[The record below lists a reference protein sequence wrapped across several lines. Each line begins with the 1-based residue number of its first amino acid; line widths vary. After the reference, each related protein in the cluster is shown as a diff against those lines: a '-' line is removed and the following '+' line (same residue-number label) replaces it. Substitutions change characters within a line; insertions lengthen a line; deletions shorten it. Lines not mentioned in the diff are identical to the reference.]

1 MKNVLIIIS
10 LFFLHSL
17 LFNEVIFPQSYAS
30 MYVTTNNTQSGITGW
45 KVISGFTTGELSSD
59 FSFTSNRLTKSIS
72 SSTALYL
79 VSFSAS
85 FGGTTTGLW
94 NIGVS
99 VNGADP
105 SDLRIGR
112 YLANNDTGNV
122 SAGAYISLAPGD
134 SLSLKI
140 LPFGT
145 ANLTTSFASVCLVRI
160 EDIASYNSY
169 AEMGFNNS
177 SASIT
182 LNNSYLTITNA
193 LFTGTNLIDWT
204 HSAGVL
210 TAGPG
215 SEGIYLVSA
224 SFNFNGLANTSYSV
238 GISLNNGNP
247 TNIIG
252 SRKIGT
258 SNDIGNIS
266 VWGLIS
272 ISDGNTIR
280 LKAKSSAINKS
291 ITIKHCHIYLTKI
304 NGSGISLENYPYAS
318 MIVSNTSPTPI
329 VLTAGI
335 NNKITGYSNNITD
348 NNYWNFNSSEFLPI
362 GVSAGYYR
370 INYYIS
376 YSTNPAST
384 VKFAVFKNN
393 VEILQLVSE
402 RTTSSTDRGSVG
414 ANGIILIEI
423 PTDRIRLT
431 ATPLANAD
439 LSVYSSRLCLSRI
452 EKTSDTPLPVEL
464 SSFSATMIGSTIK
477 LSWKTATEVKNY
489 GFDVERNVHT
499 STPLSVTNWEKLG
512 FVNGNGNSNSP
523 KNYSFIDTKVSTGKY
538 SYRLKQIDNNG
549 QFEYSKTIEVDF
561 NAPNNFELSQ
571 NYLNPFN
578 PTTTIRFNLPEASIV
593 KLRIFNILGQEIRT
607 LVNEFKES
615 GTHTI
620 NFNASE
626 LSSGMYIYKIEAG
639 SFVQTRK
646 MTLLK

>member
-10 LFFLHSL
+10 LFIFHTL
-17 LFNEVIFPQSYAS
+17 LFNKVIFPQSYAS

-45 KVISGFTTGELSSD
+45 KVISGFTTGVLSSD

-85 FGGTTTGLW
+85 FGGTTVGLW
-94 NIGVS
+94 DIGVS
-99 VNGADP
+99 INGADP
-105 SDLRIGR
+105 TDLRISR
-112 YLANNDTGNV
+112 YLANKDTGNI
-122 SAGAYISLAPGD
+122 SAAAYISLAPGD
-134 SLSLKI
+134 SLSLKV
-140 LPFGT
+140 LPIGT
-145 ANLTTSFASVCLVRI
+145 ADLTTSYASISLVRV

-169 AEMGFNNS
+169 AEMGFNNNS
-177 SASIT
+177 TSIT
-182 LNNSYLTITNA
+182 LNTSYSPITNTSFA
-193 LFTGTNLIDWT
+193 GTTLNDWT
-204 HSAGVL
+204 HSGGVL
-210 TAGPG
+210 TAVTN
-215 SEGIYLVSA
+215 SAGIYLVSA
-224 SFNFNGLANTSYSV
+224 SFNFNGSANTSYSL
-238 GISLNNGNP
+238 GISLNNSDP

-258 SNDIGNIS
+258 GNDIGNIS

-280 LKAKSSAINKS
+280 LKAKSSANNKS

-304 NGSGISLENYPYAS
+304 NGLGISSENYPYAS
-318 MIVSNTSPTPI
+318 MLVSNTSPTPL

-384 VKFAVFKNN
+384 VKFGIFKNN

-414 ANGIILIEI
+414 ANGIILIEN
-423 PTDRIRLT
+423 PTDIIRLT
-431 ATPLANAD
+431 ALPLAD
-439 LSVYSSRLCLSRI
+439 LNLSIYRSRLILSRI
-452 EKTSDTPLPVEL
+452 EKTSDIPLLVEL
-464 SSFSATMIGSTIK
+464 SSFSAATIGSTVK
-477 LSWKTATEVKNY
+477 LSWNTATEVNNY
-489 GFDVERNVHT
+489 GFEIERNVHS

-523 KNYSFIDTKVSTGKY
+523 KNYFFEDTKVSTGKY

-561 NAPNNFELSQ
+561 YAPNNFELSQ
-571 NYLNPFN
+571 NYPNPFN
-578 PTTTIRFNLPEASIV
+578 PSTTIRFNLPEASIV
-593 KLRIFNILGQEIRT
+593 KLTIFNILGQEIRT

-615 GTHTI
+615 GLNTI
-620 NFNASE
+620 NFDASG
-626 LSSGMYIYKIEAG
+626 LNSGMFIYKIEAG
-639 SFVQTRK
+639 NFVQTRK